1 MPILKISRQH
11 TLTLDQAQTMAQ
23 QWALDAERDFGME
36 TVLDKTAESA
46 DTTNAY
52 LAVSHPKVDRW
63 TFKRSGVHGSLVTSA
78 QSFELEL
85 HLGFLLGAFQD
96 KIKHEIE
103 KNLDQLLSPAKG

>member
-11 TLTLDQAQTMAQ
+11 TLSLDQARSIAQ

-36 TVLDKTAESA
+36 TVLDKTADSA
-46 DTTNAY
+46 DIAKAT
-52 LAVSHPKVDRW
+52 LAVSHPQTERW

-96 KIKHEIE
+96 KIKQQIE
-103 KNLDQLLSPAKG
+103 HNLDQLLGPAKG

>member
-36 TVLDKTAESA
+36 TVLDKTAE
-46 DTTNAY
+46 
-52 LAVSHPKVDRW
+52 RW
-63 TFKRSGVHGSLVTSA
+63 TFKRSGVHGSLVTST

-96 KIKHEIE
+96 KIKQQIE
-103 KNLDQLLSPAKG
+103 HNLDQLLGPAQG

>member
-1 MPILKISRQH
+1 MPILHITRKH
-11 TLTLDQAQTMAQ
+11 TLSIDKARAIAQ

-36 TVLDKTAESA
+36 TSLVLGTDDPKT
-46 DTTNAY
+46 
-52 LAVSHPKVDRW
+52 VDRW

-96 KIKHEIE
+96 KIKQQIE
-103 KNLDQLLSPAKG
+103 HNLDQLLGPAKG